1 VDPSGNFAITQDGG
15 GKRGSLLHGNADSA
29 KTALKDV
36 KLGDKEVSLVVNCSN
51 DTRLAGDLETLK
63 NTWNTANPAKQK
75 ILIQLPL
82 REPDSLNGKLHTIKN
97 ALTEIKT
104 ALDNR
109 KNVLVNCSA
118 GVNRS
123 TTILIMYL
131 MEHEKMSLW
140 DAWKLVHSKRNVAC
154 PMPTFAFELWDDA
167 LWATMNVTKEQR
179 LGKGDD
185 KDLRVFFKDVMTAKG
200 TDGDFLNP
208 YFNIHKNLGA
218 AGLHQYGEINAS
230 GEFKFDK
237 ILEPSLEAYSDDSY
251 YAGLCNIFRIV
262 WPEIKTC
269 SKKPRRPMAMA
280 PAKGGGTR
288 RKRAKT
294 SKKKRLIKFY
304 Y

>member
-1 VDPSGNFAITQDGG
+1 MSNFAVTQVGG
-15 GKRGSLLHGNADSA
+15 AKKGSLLHGNAESA

-36 KLGDKEVSLVVNCSN
+36 KLGDKEVSLVINCSN
-51 DTRLAGDLETLK
+51 DTTLAGDLEKLK
-63 NTWNTANPAKQK
+63 NTWNTANPGKQK
-75 ILIQLPL
+75 VLIQLPL
-82 REPDSLNGKLHTIKN
+82 TEPDSLNGKLHTIKD
-97 ALTEIKT
+97 ALTAIKT
-104 ALDNR
+104 ALDSG

-154 PMPTFAFELWDDA
+154 PMPTFVFELWDDA
-167 LWATMNVTKEQR
+167 LWGGNTIRKKEQH

-185 KDLRVFFKDVMTAKG
+185 KQLREFFKDVMTAKG
-200 TDGDFLNP
+200 TDGNFLNP
-208 YFNIHKNLGA
+208 YFNIHKELGR
-218 AGLHQYGEINAS
+218 AGLHQYGELQAG
-230 GEFKFDK
+230 GEFKFDNV
-237 ILEPSLEAYSDDSY
+237 LEPSLKAYSDDSY
-251 YAGLCNIFRIV
+251 YAGLCNIFKIV
-262 WPEIKTC
+262 WPEIKRC
-269 SKKPRRPMAMA
+269 SNKPSMPVAV
-280 PAKGGGTR
+280 AKGGTR